1 MSFINISRVYNM
13 LSVNKVRE
21 QNSLNLKGLL
31 TDNPEIEVTFLV
43 LSVVVRNDDVVGG
56 VQLQSH
62 GCLSVKGRGMEGSDG
77 GIF

>member
-56 VQLQSH
+56 AQFQSDC
-62 GCLSVKGRGMEGSDG
+62 CLSVKGRDG
-77 GIF
+77 RSGYF